1 MEPDVPKYTGNQ
13 QGSKATWIMKR
24 NQRWMDGQEAEG
36 SYPNNYQFPHQSQ
49 FSHLDPLSEE
59 AASVSG
65 RGDE

>member
-1 MEPDVPKYTGNQ
+1 
-13 QGSKATWIMKR
+13 MKR